1 MASKSKQRQRKRTKQ
16 APNRGRSPQSQ
27 PAEAARAQLP
37 RPSVTEYSR
46 VTVVPVFPAGE
57 AGTPAG
63 SPGDYRVTFVLGIPG
78 VSSVTDE
85 IDPEKVVRSG
95 DSLLAGTGCR
105 VQLVPAPT
113 GPAEEFVI
121 SANRH
126 GRLDRVEVTVQADDR
141 FSAEREA
148 HDRVMPQLSRMAV
161 EADVA
166 VEVKA
171 TVITELSTQITM
183 MGADLIGAVK
193 PAPEFSGVST
203 PEQRPLLAAYR
214 EGLNCNAPSYQA
226 LAFYKI
232 IEGAETFWKKTSRQA
247 ARKGDP
253 APPDPLAGL
262 MPASLAD
269 LPEGPPWSKDRFAPY
284 LGKNYGEVR
293 DAFKDVIR
301 NAVAHLT
308 PGLELRVPDYIEDVE
323 KCREAVPI
331 LRYIARELILQQLHA
346 NPSPPTGKAT

>member
-1 MASKSKQRQRKRTKQ
+1 MGLARGDGKKGTQ
-16 APNRGRSPQSQ
+16 AG
-27 PAEAARAQLP
+27 
-37 RPSVTEYSR
+37 SVTAESAGGAGTGA
-46 VTVVPVFPAGE
+46 VAPPVGDGVLAGDDCAGVSCRE

-63 SPGDYRVTFVLGIPG
+63 SPGDYKVTFVLGVPG
-78 VSSVTDE
+78 VSSVAAE
-85 IDPEKVVRSG
+85 IAPEKVVGSG
-95 DSLLAGTGCR
+95 DSLLAGTGRR
-105 VQLVPAPT
+105 VQLVFMPG
-113 GPAEEFVI
+113 GPAEEFVV

-126 GRLDRVEVTVQADDR
+126 GRLDRVDVTVRADDR
-141 FSAEREA
+141 VSAEREA
-148 HDRVMPQLSRMAV
+148 HRVMPLLSRMAV
-161 EADVA
+161 EADTA

-171 TVITELSTQITM
+171 TVITELSTHITM
-183 MGADLIGAVK
+183 MGTYLIGAVK

-203 PEQRPLLAAYR
+203 PEQLALLAAYR

-232 IEGAETFWKKTSRQA
+232 IEGAETFWKKASRQA

-269 LPEGPPWSKDRFAPY
+269 VPQGPPWSKDRFSPY
-284 LGKNYGEVR
+284 LGKNFREVR
-293 DAFKDVIR
+293 DTFKDVIR

-308 PGLELRVPDYIEDVE
+308 PGLELRVPDYMEDVE

-331 LRYIARELILQQLHA
+331 LRYIARELILQELHA
-346 NPSPPTGKAT
+346 SPPSPTVTVR